1 MWKGAEKCE
10 ESRIFPEEHLRTEG
24 LVEEQLVK
32 ITKSEIKEQRKEAKK
47 EGK

>member
-1 MWKGAEKCE
+1 M
-10 ESRIFPEEHLRTEG
+10 RTEG
-24 LVEEQLVK
+24 LVEELLVK